1 MSIVYAA
8 GLLEGE
14 GCFSKHIRKSNNLV
28 NYAIHCEMTDEEPV
42 KYLQT
47 IFNVGNVCFRENKR
61 KDGRVR
67 KPSWIWSV
75 QKNSDILKVLELI
88 KPHLQAKRRLDRV
101 NEIIGDLKLKLHP
114 VL

>member
-1 MSIVYAA
+1 MSIMYAA

-14 GCFSKHIRKSNNLV
+14 GCFSKHIRSSNKTL

-42 KYLQT
+42 KYLQS
-47 IFNVGNVCFRENKR
+47 IFNVGTVCFRENKR

-88 KPHLQAKRRLDRV
+88 RPYLRAERRLAKVD
-101 NEIIGDLKLKLHP
+101 EIIGDLKLKLYP
-114 VL
+114 AL